1 MADDDDVPNLTESSG
16 DDDSDNEEDKG
27 NKNLSVWLIFS
38 RKCCIKSGIAIW
50 IQW

>member
-27 NKNLSVWLIFS
+27 TKNLSEW
-38 RKCCIKSGIAIW
+38 
-50 IQW
+50 